1 MKAVGKPAKQSPE
14 AGPKGQPLRGQET
27 EGQEACHHDNLPST
41 ETMERISRQELADNL
56 DAVLD
61 RVLRE
66 NIGLVIIDAGKD
78 DLVLC
83 PSAWLDPFHTED
95 FGSVINCAL
104 RYAMHAED
112 KESEAVVRYLR
123 HRCGILD
130 EKTLSVAVA
139 DLDRELKQPSPSL
152 KNPQVWQELQGMFR
166 KQLAELRADLSE
178 DAERQESL
186 AKHDKP

>member
-1 MKAVGKPAKQSPE
+1 M
-14 AGPKGQPLRGQET
+14 T
-27 EGQEACHHDNLPST
+27 NLPST

-66 NIGLVIIDAGKD
+66 NIGLVITDEGKD
-78 DLVLC
+78 DLVRC
-83 PSAWLDPFHTED
+83 PSSWLDPFHTEN

-152 KNPQVWQELQGMFR
+152 KNPQGWQELQGMFR
-166 KQLAELRADLSE
+166 KQLAVLREDSSE
-178 DAERQESL
+178 NAVQQDPVAN
-186 AKHDKP
+186 HDEP